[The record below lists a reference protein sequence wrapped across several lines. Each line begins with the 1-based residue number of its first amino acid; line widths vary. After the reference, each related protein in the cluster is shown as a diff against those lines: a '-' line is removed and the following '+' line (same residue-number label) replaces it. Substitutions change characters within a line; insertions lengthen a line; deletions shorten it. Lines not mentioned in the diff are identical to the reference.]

1 MALRFPPWPIRW
13 VVVPLTEQVGK
24 EGVGLGD
31 GEREKGGLTHTQ
43 YGDDLEEAVVPPSG
57 DVWGGEANLSLEQ
70 PWWLS
75 LFSLVGGSA
84 ENTAGS
90 LVDVSWAQP

>member
-1 MALRFPPWPIRW
+1 MMVR
-13 VVVPLTEQVGK
+13 
-24 EGVGLGD
+24 
-31 GEREKGGLTHTQ
+31 ERKGGLTHTQ

-57 DVWGGEANLSLEQ
+57 DIRGGDANLSLEQ

-84 ENTAGS
+84 ENTASS